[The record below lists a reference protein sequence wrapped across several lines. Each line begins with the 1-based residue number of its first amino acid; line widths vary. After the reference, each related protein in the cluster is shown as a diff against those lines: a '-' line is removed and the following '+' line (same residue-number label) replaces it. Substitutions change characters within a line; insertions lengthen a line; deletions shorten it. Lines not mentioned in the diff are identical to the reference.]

1 MPSTPTSPPGHHLTP
16 EEQLHRFGYEQEL
29 SRSVSTLDLLI
40 YGLVFMVPIAPW
52 AIFGSVYNEAHG
64 MVPLVYL
71 IGLIAMIFTALSYA
85 QMSRAFPLA
94 GGVFAYVGR
103 GIHENLG
110 FFAGW
115 LMLLD
120 YLLIPTLLYVMAA
133 ESMIGI
139 FPGTPRV
146 LWGLLFVAINV
157 AVNLLGVT
165 SLKLMNRLF
174 LVMELAFVAVF
185 AIIAV
190 VALSGGTLPRA
201 GWSIEPLWNPSVMT
215 PPLIAAALSI
225 AVLSFLGFDGI
236 STMAEEST
244 GGSRSAGR
252 AMVLSLVIVAILF
265 IGQTWLA
272 AMLAGPFHPIP
283 EDKVGNAF
291 FDIVRSISS
300 TGLVNAFFVCNILA
314 VGIANAMAAQAA
326 TSRLL
331 FSMAR
336 DRQLPGFL
344 RHINSRKVP
353 SNAILLVG
361 ALSAILV
368 SFFVGHIGTMSS
380 MVNFGALTAFCLLH
394 LSVLWYYVRSRRSR
408 RWIVHLVLPLIGFL
422 IIFYV
427 LINAGAEAQI
437 AGAIWLA
444 LGAGVFVFNKV
455 TGRGIH
461 LTGDAGGLDEPAI

>member
-40 YGLVFMVPIAPW
+40 YGLVFMVPIAPR

-165 SLKLMNRLF
+165 SLKLMNRL
-174 LVMELAFVAVF
+174 
-185 AIIAV
+185 
-190 VALSGGTLPRA
+190 S
-201 GWSIEPLWNPSVMT
+201 WSWSSPS
-215 PPLIAAALSI
+215 
-225 AVLSFLGFDGI
+225 
-236 STMAEEST
+236 
-244 GGSRSAGR
+244 SRSSR
-252 AMVLSLVIVAILF
+252 SSPSSLSPA
-265 IGQTWLA
+265 
-272 AMLAGPFHPIP
+272 
-283 EDKVGNAF
+283 E
-291 FDIVRSISS
+291 
-300 TGLVNAFFVCNILA
+300 
-314 VGIANAMAAQAA
+314 
-326 TSRLL
+326 
-331 FSMAR
+331 
-336 DRQLPGFL
+336 
-344 RHINSRKVP
+344 
-353 SNAILLVG
+353 
-361 ALSAILV
+361 
-368 SFFVGHIGTMSS
+368 
-380 MVNFGALTAFCLLH
+380 
-394 LSVLWYYVRSRRSR
+394 RSR
-408 RWIVHLVLPLIGFL
+408 
-422 IIFYV
+422 
-427 LINAGAEAQI
+427 
-437 AGAIWLA
+437 
-444 LGAGVFVFNKV
+444 
-455 TGRGIH
+455 GRGGRSSRCG
-461 LTGDAGGLDEPAI
+461 TRRS